1 VLSLA
6 LNLPENRPF
15 NILCFGAHSDDIE
28 IGAGGMI
35 LSLLGERSANVHW
48 VVLSAHGR
56 RAEEARASATD
67 FLSRARTSRIDVHD
81 LRDGFF
87 PIEFERLK
95 GIFEQLKRE
104 TMPDLILTHALH
116 DHHQDHR
123 TTAEVTWNTF
133 RDHLILGYEI
143 PKYDPDIGNPN
154 VFVPLTSETAEQ
166 KVAMLMKH
174 FVSQQTR
181 RWFKEETFRGIMH
194 VRGLQ
199 AAAPSGIAEAFYG
212 PKICLDESK

>member
-6 LNLPENRPF
+6 LNLPEHQPL

-35 LSLLGERSANVHW
+35 LSLVGRRAANVHW
-48 VVLSAHGR
+48 VVLSAHGM

-67 FLSRARTSRIDVHD
+67 FLSCARTSRIDIHD
-81 LRDGFF
+81 LRDGLF
-87 PIEFERLK
+87 PVEFERLK

-104 TMPDLILTHALH
+104 TRPDLILTHAIH

-133 RDHLILGYEI
+133 RDHLVLGYEI

-154 VFVPLTSETAEQ
+154 VFVPLTPETAER
-166 KVAMLMKH
+166 KVAKLMTH
-174 FVSQQTR
+174 FASQRTR
-181 RWFKEETFRGIMH
+181 HWFKEETFHGIMR

-212 PKICLDESK
+212 PKIWL

>member
-1 VLSLA
+1 LLSLA
-6 LNLPENRPF
+6 LNLPEDQPLNL
-15 NILCFGAHSDDIE
+15 LCFGAHSDDIE

-35 LSLLGERSANVHW
+35 LSLLDRRPANVHW
-48 VVLSAHGR
+48 VVLSAHGT

-81 LRDGFF
+81 LRDGLF
-87 PIEFERLK
+87 PAEFERLK
-95 GIFEQLKRE
+95 EIFEQLKGE
-104 TMPDLILTHALH
+104 TVPDLILTHARH

-133 RDHLILGYEI
+133 RDHLVLGYEI

-154 VFVPLTSETAEQ
+154 LFVPLTSETAEQ
-166 KVAMLMKH
+166 KVSKLMKH
-174 FVSQQTR
+174 FTSQRTR
-181 RWFKEETFRGIMH
+181 RWFKEEIFHGIMR

-212 PKICLDESK
+212 PKIWL